1 MPFSF
6 AVTGAINAGKS
17 TLAARLALDYGAE
30 LLASDSIRS
39 GLSLTQQRSGAR
51 VFSEMRRRF
60 ALVREQN
67 RRAVL
72 DSTGMSHRFR
82 SLLHQYRAQLV
93 HIHLVLSESKNFEAR
108 ERERTDRRLGPLPRS
123 AFNRSQRIVF
133 QDPPDLVIPTDDLA
147 LDAIYRLVIDYATH
161 RFPNDVG

>member
-30 LLASDSIRS
+30 LLASDSIRA

-51 VFSEMRRRF
+51 VFNEMRERF
-60 ALVREQN
+60 ALSLAQG

-82 SLLHQYRAQLV
+82 SLLHQHRAQLLHV
-93 HIHLVLSESKNFEAR
+93 HLVLNEYENFEDR
-108 ERERTDRRLGPLPRS
+108 ERRRTDRSLGPLPHA

-133 QDPPDLVIPTDDLA
+133 HDPPDITIATGDLD
-147 LDAIYRLVIDYATH
+147 LDAVYRLVIDYAAH
-161 RFPNDVG
+161 RFSNDIG